1 MLATIRVS
9 VFQVPSLGRLSVPI
23 RRTLRRPPF
32 HGTRDGA
39 AAAPP
44 DAGGSDGSGL
54 AVPTEASGVPGAG
67 DAPRP
72 AARVARVEDA
82 LDRGQGLEVVVGHG
96 RVGAAHHQDDR
107 EKAGQRDRGEARAG
121 RPEPAGAA
129 VGDPVQVADDP
140 VGIDGGHDPVDV
152 RDDVADQDPDQD
164 RRLEGNAQDLDL
176 VAERRAG
183 EEGEEQEGCRRER
196 HRPIPGSR
204 VGVTEPG
211 EEQAEERRGEGRPCS
226 RACFVLLLHRG

>member
-23 RRTLRRPPF
+23 RRTFRRPPS
-32 HGTRDGA
+32 HGTGDAADRSVRGSRCSGCA
-39 AAAPP
+39 AAA
-44 DAGGSDGSGL
+44 
-54 AVPTEASGVPGAG
+54 
-67 DAPRP
+67 
-72 AARVARVEDA
+72 AARIARVEDA
-82 LDRGQGLEVVVGHG
+82 LDRGQGLEVVVGDR
-96 RVGAAHHQDDR
+96 RVGAAHHEDDR
-107 EKAGQRDRGEARAG
+107 EKAGQRDRGEARTG
-121 RPEPAGAA
+121 RPKPPGAA

-164 RRLEGNAQDLDL
+164 RRLEGDAQDLDL
-176 VAERRAG
+176 VAERHAG

-196 HRPIPGSR
+196 HGPIPGPR
-204 VGVTEPG
+204 IGVTEPG
-211 EEQAEERRGEGRPCS
+211 EEQAEERRAEGRACS